1 MESIIHLYDE
11 RNLSCGIYLIKLLNT
26 EQSVTVKSFEIQ
38 EKYEVKE

>member
-11 RNLSCGIYLIKLLNT
+11 RNLSCGIYLIKLLNIK
-26 EQSVTVKSFEIQ
+26 QSIIVQSFEIQ